1 MRSEYDQLARDHVL
15 GLPDQQQKLL
25 NIALGGGGEA
35 TLIQFASSCAARIMF
50 EDPTTV
56 REALAGPDAAEWQ
69 DAIDEEVN
77 SLIKFQVFE
86 VVTKETAL
94 KAGRLM
100 KCKWIL
106 KTKRL
111 KSGEI
116 ERRKARLVCLVIRK
130 SPAAISSRMRRMLQ
144 SWVTQVCVFSCQLQ
158 QPMIWLSQTS
168 ISKMHFAKTQ
178 SKMITCT

>member
-1 MRSEYDQLARDHVL
+1 MFLDFL
-15 GLPDQQQKLL
+15 DQQQKLL

-69 DAIDEEVN
+69 AAIDEEVN

-100 KCKWIL
+100 KCKWVL

-116 ERRKARLVCLVIRK
+116 ERRKARLVCCGYSQIPGRHFLEDETYAPVMGYASLRILLSTAAANDMVISNFDIK
-130 SPAAISSRMRRMLQ
+130 N
-144 SWVTQVCVFSCQLQ
+144 
-158 QPMIWLSQTS
+158 
-168 ISKMHFAKTQ
+168 
-178 SKMITCT
+178 TCT